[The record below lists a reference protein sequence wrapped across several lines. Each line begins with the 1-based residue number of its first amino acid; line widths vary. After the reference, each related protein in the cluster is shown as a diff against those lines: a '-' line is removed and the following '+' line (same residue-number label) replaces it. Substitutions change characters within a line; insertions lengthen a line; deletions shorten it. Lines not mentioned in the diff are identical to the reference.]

1 MLGIVGLKIEDFF
14 LKMCGLLNLRDKILK
29 LSLCSFMISLLSM
42 KKSKTASCA
51 GSPLFAVILFLC
63 FKLFIAVGN
72 LAESKQL
79 DIYAPRPV
87 TDTALFYPIL

>member
-1 MLGIVGLKIEDFF
+1 MAGHKPYWGTRIFIQNIEAKPVNLADLTLTNEEIED
-14 LKMCGLLNLRDKILK
+14 
-29 LSLCSFMISLLSM
+29 SFM
-42 KKSKTASCA
+42 CRE
-51 GSPLFAVILFLC
+51 PLFGVILFLC

-87 TDTALFYPIL
+87 TDRALFYPIL